1 MKLIIRSIDEVGSD
15 LVVLQD
21 VEIRGK
27 DVRTRIR
34 HIAEGAL
41 CVLSSTGILGE
52 DPETEAWAITTIV
65 LDYPLYAAEIG
76 RRANPGTFIMAI
88 HEITDLYYSILIQS
102 QKQPE
107 ALGSRLRETRGQGPT
122 PPHPT
127 RREGE
132 EPLPNQR
139 LGEPFERTSPCPAIR
154 PHRFRGDQAGWR
166 PRPPRPCG
174 CARRVD
180 LVAEYLAV
188 AHASGTRGSTDGLD
202 ALVGPFGVDT
212 TPRTDLGEHRHRRR
226 AATHVVRVAH
236 LRSATHDLRNGDST
250 DIDVEEGLLDVLKRL
265 LANDCL
271 DFEHVSTSKRTS
283 ADVTSRPDR

>member
-1 MKLIIRSIDEVGSD
+1 MVEDKRILRTRHIIEQTLLGMLYVMPLDKVSVTELCRRAHVDRGTFYRHYASRDDLAEKLAERLLDELNSDIYLRIERIIEGADSREIMKLIIRSIDEVGSD

-34 HIAEGAL
+34 HIAEGAFR
-41 CVLSSTGILGE
+41 VLSSTGILGE

-122 PPHPT
+122 PPPSHTT
-127 RREGE
+127 RRGGTAP
-132 EPLPNQR
+132 EPK
-139 LGEPFERTSPCPAIR
+139 
-154 PHRFRGDQAGWR
+154 
-166 PRPPRPCG
+166 
-174 CARRVD
+174 AR
-180 LVAEYLAV
+180 
-188 AHASGTRGSTDGLD
+188 
-202 ALVGPFGVDT
+202 
-212 TPRTDLGEHRHRRR
+212 
-226 AATHVVRVAH
+226 
-236 LRSATHDLRNGDST
+236 
-250 DIDVEEGLLDVLKRL
+250 
-265 LANDCL
+265 
-271 DFEHVSTSKRTS
+271 
-283 ADVTSRPDR
+283 